1 MFCVGVR
8 STIHQHAKGRLDQVN
23 TSIMMTEA
31 PPPHLLRQ
39 RREMCT
45 RTNVTKERRRQRS
58 PSLLS
63 FTLLLVAVIKCQH
76 YVAHASTANPSLSAT
91 PATATIRNDTT
102 PAHTSFLDKFE
113 SRGPTLTVTLRDP
126 STTALIGSSSGSDRN
141 SKSNLISK
149 LQQYRDAQRQVPEAD
164 GTFGISS
171 KLAALFHITPSTAVI
186 SGQNNM
192 ASKQFADG
200 YMLDGGEVLLGPPS
214 ETAREGVLTTGNLFP
229 LSGLV
234 GGLTKWSR
242 HWSECLSNVH
252 PEMRYEIMTRQS
264 LSSTNDAGGSATKP
278 FSSLPWLS
286 SASCGI
292 AWRPFPVRKSA
303 EEHGINSPHYFR
315 CCASLSLPRISNLWK
330 IFTSDKQVRLKAR
343 DLDVGLTYRDD
354 SISSSTGMPAVEILF
369 GRTRPSL
376 PPPNFCGSTARIK
389 SILKSDKYR
398 RNNHLMVRLATGDE
412 KGRKSGSTIEYT
424 RFSLRLSTPSFL
436 RRFRN
441 KRGKGVTV
449 MPSYDFIEGKARC
462 VLSGDVGST
471 GRTRAVLR
479 LDVDDS
485 TLTLV
490 RALEGNK
497 IIAPTISL
505 QSGKIVY
512 DYHIDLEDGES
523 PTSHQKVG
531 SSLRAHVDPSKGVI
545 LKWTDGIPGGSGG
558 SCWVTECRVPLGVT
572 AAGPLSA
579 DVRVGRRW
587 VM

>member
-1 MFCVGVR
+1 MNDNLDHVVVFVVGVKVHVGWYLKAGQ
-8 STIHQHAKGRLDQVN
+8 INV
-23 TSIMMTEA
+23 
-31 PPPHLLRQ
+31 Q
-39 RREMCT
+39 RRGMCI
-45 RTNVTKERRRQRS
+45 RNNIMERRRQRS

-63 FTLLLVAVIKCQH
+63 LTLLLVALIKCQH
-76 YVAHASTANPSLSAT
+76 YVAHASTATPSLSTT
-91 PATATIRNDTT
+91 PATTTIRNDTLPT
-102 PAHTSFLDKFE
+102 YTSFLDKFE
-113 SRGPTLTVTLRDP
+113 ARGPTLTVTLRDP

-149 LQQYRDAQRQVPEAD
+149 LQQYRDSQRRMPEADD

-200 YMLDGGEVLLGPPS
+200 YMMDDGEVLLGPPS
-214 ETAREGVLTTGNLFP
+214 ETAREGLLTTGNLFP

-234 GGLTKWSR
+234 SGLTKWTR
-242 HWSECLSNVH
+242 NWSECLSNVN

-264 LSSTNDAGGSATKP
+264 LSPTNDAGTVP
-278 FSSLPWLS
+278 FPSLPWLS

-292 AWRPFPVRKSA
+292 AWHPFPVRKA
-303 EEHGINSPHYFR
+303 GEEHGINSPHYFR

-330 IFTSDKQVRLKAR
+330 SFTSDKQVRLKAR
-343 DLDVGLTYRDD
+343 DIDVGLTYRDD
-354 SISSSTGMPAVEILF
+354 ISSTCMPAVEILL

-398 RNNHLMVRLATGDE
+398 RNNHFMVRLATGDE

-424 RFSLRLSTPSFL
+424 RASLRLSTPSFL

-490 RALEGNK
+490 RALDGNK

-512 DYHIDLEDGES
+512 DYHVDLEGGQS
-523 PTSHQKVG
+523 STSHQKVG

-572 AAGPLSA
+572 ASGPLAA

>member
-1 MFCVGVR
+1 MTMPPSNEQIKALR
-8 STIHQHAKGRLDQVN
+8 KRKTTSDRRL
-23 TSIMMTEA
+23 
-31 PPPHLLRQ
+31 
-39 RREMCT
+39 
-45 RTNVTKERRRQRS
+45 
-58 PSLLS
+58 SLSSLTTTALS
-63 FTLLLVAVIKCQH
+63 LAVVIKCH
-76 YVAHASTANPSLSAT
+76 HKVAHATTANPSLSIT
-91 PATATIRNDTT
+91 PSKTTIHNDTT
-102 PAHTSFLDKFE
+102 PSYTSFLDKFE
-113 SRGPTLTVTLRDP
+113 THGPTLTVTLRDP
-126 STTALIGSSSGSDRN
+126 STTALIGSSGSDRN
-141 SKSNLISK
+141 SKPNLISK
-149 LQQYRDAQRQVPEAD
+149 LQHYRDAQRRMPEVDD

-186 SGQNNM
+186 NGKNNM
-192 ASKQFADG
+192 ESKQFADG
-200 YMLDGGEVLLGPPS
+200 YMMDDGEVLLSPPS
-214 ETAREGVLTTGNLFP
+214 ETAREGSLTSGNLFP

-234 GGLTKWSR
+234 GGLTKWSSN
-242 HWSECLSNVH
+242 WSECMSNVH
-252 PEMRYEIMTRQS
+252 PELRYEIATRQS
-264 LSSTNDAGGSATKP
+264 SSTANNAGATKP

-292 AWRPFPVRKSA
+292 AWRPFPVHKA
-303 EEHGINSPHYFR
+303 GEENGIKGPHYFR

-330 IFTSDKQVRLKAR
+330 SFTSDKQVRLRTR

-354 SISSSTGMPAVEILF
+354 MSSSGNQVPTVELLL

-376 PPPNFCGSTARIK
+376 PPPNFYGSTARIK
-389 SILKSDKYR
+389 SILQSDKYR
-398 RNNHLMVRLATGDE
+398 RNNHFLVRLATGDK
-412 KGRKSGSTIEYT
+412 KGLKSGSTIEYT
-424 RFSLRLSTPSFL
+424 RASLRLSTPSFL

-449 MPSYDFIEGKARC
+449 TPSYDFIEGKARC

-490 RALEGNK
+490 RAIDGNK
-497 IIAPTISL
+497 IVAPTISL

-512 DYHIDLEDGES
+512 DYHLDLDVDGNES
-523 PTSHQKVG
+523 SKVG

-545 LKWTDGIPGGSGG
+545 LKWTDGVPGGAGG
-558 SCWVTECRVPLGVT
+558 SCWVTECRVPLGVS
-572 AAGPLSA
+572 APGPFAA

>member
-1 MFCVGVR
+1 M
-8 STIHQHAKGRLDQVN
+8 
-23 TSIMMTEA
+23 
-31 PPPHLLRQ
+31 
-39 RREMCT
+39 
-45 RTNVTKERRRQRS
+45 
-58 PSLLS
+58 SL
-63 FTLLLVAVIKCQH
+63 TLLVVAVMKCHH
-76 YVAHASTANPSLSAT
+76 YVAHASTATPSLSVASAT
-91 PATATIRNDTT
+91 TTIHNDTA
-102 PAHTSFLDKFE
+102 PPHTSFLDKFE
-113 SRGPTLTVTLRDP
+113 TSGPTLTVTLRDP
-126 STTALIGSSSGSDRN
+126 STTALIGSSSGSERN

-149 LQQYRDAQRQVPEAD
+149 LQQYRDAQRRLPEADD

-186 SGQNNM
+186 NGQNNM

-200 YMLDGGEVLLGPPS
+200 YMLDDGEVVLGPPS
-214 ETAREGVLTTGNLFP
+214 ETAREGLLTTGNLFP
-229 LSGLV
+229 LTGLV
-234 GGLTKWSR
+234 GGLTKWTR
-242 HWSECLSNVH
+242 NWSECLSNVH
-252 PEMRYEIMTRQS
+252 PEMRYEIMTRQP
-264 LSSTNDAGGSATKP
+264 LSTTNDAGVSAAKP

-286 SASCGI
+286 SISCGI
-292 AWRPFPVRKSA
+292 AWSPFPLRKA
-303 EEHGINSPHYFR
+303 GEEHVINSPHYFR

-330 IFTSDKQVRLKAR
+330 TFTSDKQVRLKAR
-343 DLDVGLTYRDD
+343 DLDVGLTYRT
-354 SISSSTGMPAVEILF
+354 IGSSTGMPAVEILL

-412 KGRKSGSTIEYT
+412 KGRKPGSKIEYT
-424 RFSLRLSTPSFL
+424 RASLRLSTPSFL

-449 MPSYDFIEGKARC
+449 MPSYDFMEGKARC

-490 RALEGNK
+490 RALDGNK

-512 DYHIDLEDGES
+512 DYHIDLEGSES
-523 PTSHQKVG
+523 SSTSDQKVG

-572 AAGPLSA
+572 ASGPLAA